1 MSAPTKRQIA
11 VAVLDM
17 TKTMANARVAQKLA
31 AYLVNNH
38 RSSELDAIMREVQL
52 LREKTTGTAEVTLTS
67 ANKLNETDVKN
78 LIKIIDVDKS
88 VVNQVVDQE
97 VVGGVRIEASGK
109 LLDLT
114 VRNRLDALRKGVTV

>member
-11 VAVLDM
+11 VAIIDM
-17 TKTMANARVAQKLA
+17 TRSMTSTRVAEKLA

-67 ANKLNETDVKN
+67 ASKLNETDVKN

-88 VVNQVVDQE
+88 VVNRVIDQE
-97 VVGGVRIEASGK
+97 MVGGVRIEANGK

>member
-88 VVNQVVDQE
+88 VVNRVIDQE
-97 VVGGVRIEASGK
+97 MVGGVRIEASGK

-114 VRNRLDALRKGVTV
+114 VRNRLDQLKKGVTV